1 MILTKF
7 FFKEEDILDLLEQC
21 EIDDEKLMGKT
32 TKSRGPKVPSP
43 LLPIKVDSSMDSWFS
58 FHFSDSVNDWCH
70 FKETLWTIEL
80 DDIILYLGE
89 ASFC

>member
-1 MILTKF
+1 M
-7 FFKEEDILDLLEQC
+7 DLLEQC

-58 FHFSDSVNDWCH
+58 FHFSDSANDWCH
-70 FKETLWTIEL
+70 FQETLWTMFPAKIEL
-80 DDIILYLGE
+80 DDIVLYLGE

>member
-1 MILTKF
+1 MILIN

-43 LLPIKVDSSMDSWFS
+43 LLPIKVDSSMDRWFS
-58 FHFSDSVNDWCH
+58 SHFSDSTNDWCH
-70 FKETLWTIEL
+70 VHETLWTTEL
-80 DDIILYLGE
+80 ADIILYLGE
-89 ASFC
+89 TSFC

>member
-1 MILTKF
+1 MIMVLIKF

-43 LLPIKVDSSMDSWFS
+43 LLPIKVDSSMDS
-58 FHFSDSVNDWCH
+58 
-70 FKETLWTIEL
+70 
-80 DDIILYLGE
+80 
-89 ASFC
+89 